1 MQGFFNIILNIQFI
15 FKGKYGLIMMG
26 GTTVMMKKSTLI
38 LCSLCLGFSMTACEQ
53 KKEVKKQTATSS
65 TVMENQKKES
75 ININHFSNINE
86 GMTYKEVKDLIGFEG
101 DLLLE
106 EGVEHSTQIKQIF
119 AWKGSDPTTLVEITF
134 LDGKVHSKVQQGLS

>member
-1 MQGFFNIILNIQFI
+1 
-15 FKGKYGLIMMG
+15 MG
-26 GTTVMMKKSTLI
+26 GTTVMMKKSTII

-101 DLLLE
+101 DLLIE

-119 AWKGSDPTTLVEITF
+119 AWKGSNSTALVEITF

>member
-1 MQGFFNIILNIQFI
+1 
-15 FKGKYGLIMMG
+15 MG
-26 GTTVMMKKSTLI
+26 GTTVMMKKSTII

-65 TVMENQKKES
+65 TVMENQKKGS

-101 DLLLE
+101 DLLIE

-119 AWKGSDPTTLVEITF
+119 AWKGSNPTALVEITF

>member
-1 MQGFFNIILNIQFI
+1 
-15 FKGKYGLIMMG
+15 MMG

-101 DLLLE
+101 DLLIE
-106 EGVEHSTQIKQIF
+106 EGIEHSTQIKQIF
-119 AWKGSDPTTLVEITF
+119 AWKGSNPTALVEITF

>member
-1 MQGFFNIILNIQFI
+1 
-15 FKGKYGLIMMG
+15 
-26 GTTVMMKKSTLI
+26 MMKKSTLI

-53 KKEVKKQTATSS
+53 KKEVKKHTATSS
-65 TVMENQKKES
+65 TVMENQKKKS

-101 DLLLE
+101 DLLIE

-119 AWKGSDPTTLVEITF
+119 AWKGSNPTALVEITF
-134 LDGKVHSKVQQGLS
+134 LDGKVRSKAQQGLS

>member
-1 MQGFFNIILNIQFI
+1 
-15 FKGKYGLIMMG
+15 MG

-38 LCSLCLGFSMTACEQ
+38 VYSLCLGFSMTACEQ

-101 DLLLE
+101 DLLIE
-106 EGVEHSTQIKQIF
+106 EGVEHSTQIKQVF
-119 AWKGSDPTTLVEITF
+119 AWKGSNPTALVEITF
-134 LDGKVHSKVQQGLS
+134 LDGKVHSKLQQGLS

>member
-1 MQGFFNIILNIQFI
+1 
-15 FKGKYGLIMMG
+15 MMG

-101 DLLLE
+101 DLLIE
-106 EGVEHSTQIKQIF
+106 EGVEHSTQIKQVF
-119 AWKGSDPTTLVEITF
+119 AWKGSNPTALVEITF

>member
-1 MQGFFNIILNIQFI
+1 
-15 FKGKYGLIMMG
+15 MG

-65 TVMENQKKES
+65 TVMENQKKEP

-101 DLLLE
+101 DLLIE

-119 AWKGSDPTTLVEITF
+119 AWKGSNPTALVEITF

>member
-1 MQGFFNIILNIQFI
+1 
-15 FKGKYGLIMMG
+15 MG
-26 GTTVMMKKSTLI
+26 GTTVMMKKSTII

-101 DLLLE
+101 ELLIE

-119 AWKGSDPTTLVEITF
+119 AWKGSNPTALVEITF

>member
-1 MQGFFNIILNIQFI
+1 
-15 FKGKYGLIMMG
+15 MG
-26 GTTVMMKKSTLI
+26 GTTVMMKKSTII

-65 TVMENQKKES
+65 TVMENQKKEP

-101 DLLLE
+101 DLLIE

-119 AWKGSDPTTLVEITF
+119 AWKGSNPTALVEITF

>member
-1 MQGFFNIILNIQFI
+1 
-15 FKGKYGLIMMG
+15 MMG

-119 AWKGSDPTTLVEITF
+119 TWKGSNPTALVEITF

>member
-1 MQGFFNIILNIQFI
+1 
-15 FKGKYGLIMMG
+15 MMG

-65 TVMENQKKES
+65 TVMENQKKEP

-101 DLLLE
+101 DLLIE

-119 AWKGSDPTTLVEITF
+119 AWKGSNPTALVEITF

>member
-1 MQGFFNIILNIQFI
+1 
-15 FKGKYGLIMMG
+15 MG
-26 GTTVMMKKSTLI
+26 GTTVMMKKSTII

-65 TVMENQKKES
+65 TVMKNQKKES

-101 DLLLE
+101 DLLIE

-119 AWKGSDPTTLVEITF
+119 AWKGSNPTALVEITF

>member
-1 MQGFFNIILNIQFI
+1 
-15 FKGKYGLIMMG
+15 
-26 GTTVMMKKSTLI
+26 
-38 LCSLCLGFSMTACEQ
+38 MTACEQ
-53 KKEVKKQTATSS
+53 KKEVKAHSDFFYCDGKS
-65 TVMENQKKES
+65 KEKS

-101 DLLLE
+101 DLLIE

-119 AWKGSDPTTLVEITF
+119 AWKGSNPTALVEITF

>member
-1 MQGFFNIILNIQFI
+1 
-15 FKGKYGLIMMG
+15 MMG

-86 GMTYKEVKDLIGFEG
+86 GMTYKEVKDLVGFEG
-101 DLLLE
+101 DLLIE

-119 AWKGSDPTTLVEITF
+119 AWKGSDPTALVEITF

>member
-1 MQGFFNIILNIQFI
+1 
-15 FKGKYGLIMMG
+15 MG
-26 GTTVMMKKSTLI
+26 GTTVMMKKSTII

-53 KKEVKKQTATSS
+53 KKEVKKKTATSS

-101 DLLLE
+101 DLLIE
-106 EGVEHSTQIKQIF
+106 EGVEHSTQIKQVF
-119 AWKGSDPTTLVEITF
+119 AWKGSNPTALVEITF
-134 LDGKVHSKVQQGLS
+134 LGGKVHSKLQQGLS

>member
-1 MQGFFNIILNIQFI
+1 
-15 FKGKYGLIMMG
+15 MG
-26 GTTVMMKKSTLI
+26 GTTVMMKKSTII

-75 ININHFSNINE
+75 ININHFLNINE

-101 DLLLE
+101 DLLIE

-119 AWKGSDPTTLVEITF
+119 AWKGSNPTALVEITF

>member
-1 MQGFFNIILNIQFI
+1 
-15 FKGKYGLIMMG
+15 MMG

-101 DLLLE
+101 DLLIE

-119 AWKGSDPTTLVEITF
+119 AWKGSNPTALVEITF
-134 LDGKVHSKVQQGLS
+134 LDGKVHSKVRQGLS

>member
-1 MQGFFNIILNIQFI
+1 
-15 FKGKYGLIMMG
+15 
-26 GTTVMMKKSTLI
+26 MMKKSTII

-65 TVMENQKKES
+65 TVMENQKKEP

-101 DLLLE
+101 DLLIE

-119 AWKGSDPTTLVEITF
+119 AWKGSNPTALVEINF

>member
-1 MQGFFNIILNIQFI
+1 
-15 FKGKYGLIMMG
+15 MG
-26 GTTVMMKKSTLI
+26 GTTVMMKKSTII

-101 DLLLE
+101 DLLIE
-106 EGVEHSTQIKQIF
+106 EGVEHSTQIKQVF
-119 AWKGSDPTTLVEITF
+119 AWKGSNPTALVEITF
-134 LDGKVHSKVQQGLS
+134 LDGKVHSKLQQGLS